1 MDSIVDSYVGKGDTH
16 IGDGAWLGMRAMI
29 MPGVRI
35 GEGAIVAANSVVTR
49 DVEPYSVVAGSPAS
63 VVKYRF
69 NPDIIATL
77 LALNIYDWPEEK
89 FAALKPYLCASDIQP
104 LVEAEARY
112 EQKTRLGP

>member
-1 MDSIVDSYVGKGDTH
+1 
-16 IGDGAWLGMRAMI
+16 MRAMI

-69 NPDIIATL
+69 DPDTIATL

-89 FAALKPYLCASDIQP
+89 FVALKPYLCASDIQR

-112 EQKTRLGP
+112 EQKTRLGS